1 MLEQWKRENLMLRFA
16 QHDKAPVN
24 LNEVKDLLP

>member
-16 QHDKAPVN
+16 QHDKVPVS
-24 LNEVKDLLP
+24 LNEV